1 MKNLYTILILFI
13 IILFTETKFNS
24 KFNTNI
30 FNSLIKN
37 DGWRDLK
44 DVTCV
49 QYLHNSY
56 YLDQFLVKA
65 YPINCNKQIR
75 LLTIFLA
82 CSYLSDLKTLFFIF
96 VKFGEHC
103 KSLIKKR
110 SPISAGYICAIE
122 LLKIIQKVPSLATLM
137 KETLY
142 VLDYL
147 HTESWK
153 VEKNNTFVLEIL
165 LLNLENFIK
174 ELQNNLFM
182 KNESSICKKFLRYII
197 YFFNNRDT
205 DTEWECNKYCTFVS
219 CGNERLWHEWNE
231 EYKHKINNDK
241 TMPFY
246 DYLSQ
251 KVNLL
256 INSIII
262 KKFHK
267 LGFQYDRNFLQIGI
281 PIPKESTVYDFELFT
296 RPNITF
302 ETSLSGSQRKGIKN
316 QFENRWILEF
326 IDSFNKEFNN
336 VSQTN
341 KEIQLIDFLGK
352 DLVNVPEANNEMQ
365 LIDFLGKDLVNVP
378 EANKE
383 IQLIDF
389 LGKVNKEIQLIDFLG
404 KGLNSDNS
412 YEDLLEP
419 METDENRKNFTKYL

>member
-281 PIPKESTVYDFELFT
+281 PIPKESTVY
-296 RPNITF
+296 
-302 ETSLSGSQRKGIKN
+302 GIKN

-326 IDSFNKEFNN
+326 IDSFN
-336 VSQTN
+336 
-341 KEIQLIDFLGK
+341 
-352 DLVNVPEANNEMQ
+352 
-365 LIDFLGKDLVNVP
+365 KDLVNVP

>member
-281 PIPKESTVYDFELFT
+281 PIPKESTVY
-296 RPNITF
+296 
-302 ETSLSGSQRKGIKN
+302 GIKN

-326 IDSFNKEFNN
+326 IDSFN
-336 VSQTN
+336 
-341 KEIQLIDFLGK
+341 K